1 MAENSKIEWCDH
13 SASPWH
19 GCTKVSDG
27 CDHCYAATFSVRN
40 PSVLGIWG
48 DDGKR
53 VKSKSF
59 IANLKRWNAEAKQ
72 KGKAVTVFPSL
83 CDPFE
88 DRPELVEW
96 RNEMFT
102 VVDTLPW
109 IRLLLLTKRPEN
121 ILRMWP
127 ETMCRFCGTA
137 TCGAHRSGCF
147 DRTYRDNV
155 LLGTSVENQK
165 VANERIPHLLACMDL
180 ARGTFLSCEPLLGP
194 IEFSNVSQRSDWKE
208 RLGRKSLDGID
219 QVIVGGESGPNARP
233 MHPDW
238 ARTIRDQCEAANV
251 AFMFKQ
257 WGAWAPCLN
266 FDPEEFA
273 DIRMDLEGRDV
284 TELPGLHA
292 ETDEFMDRVGKKQA
306 GRLLDGVQHD
316 GFPKCL

>member
-1 MAENSKIEWCDH
+1 MRKTMAENSKIEWCDH

-102 VVDTLPW
+102 VVRSLTW

-121 ILRMWP
+121 VIDMWP
-127 ETMCRFCGTA
+127 KIDADDFPAEWDMQH
-137 TCGAHRSGCF
+137 GAPLE
-147 DRTYRDNV
+147 YDNV
-155 LLGTSVENQK
+155 LLGTSVENQAC
-165 VANERIPHLLACMDL
+165 ANERIPHLLLCRNFVA
-180 ARGTFLSCEPLLGP
+180 GTFLSCEPLLGP
-194 IEFSNVSQRSDWKE
+194 IEFSNVSKRSDWKT
-208 RLGRKSLDGID
+208 RLGKKSLDGID
-219 QVIVGGESGPNARP
+219 WVIVGGESGPNARP
-233 MHPDW
+233 MHPAW
-238 ARTIRDQCEAANV
+238 SRSIRDQCQAADV

-257 WGAWAPCLN
+257 WGEWAPYDKSN
-266 FDPEEFA
+266 HGKFQNADTHAFDEES
-273 DIRMDLEGRDV
+273 V
-284 TELPGLHA
+284 VY
-292 ETDEFMDRVGKKQA
+292 RVGKKQA

-316 GFPKCL
+316 GFPRCL